1 LEAHVVTTQN
11 GSFLATRRGGLTL
24 LLLCAVQFLDVA
36 DSSIMNV
43 ALPSI
48 RRDLGFSVQNL
59 QWVLSGYLVTYGG
72 LLLLGGRAGDLLG
85 RRRLLAVGTAL
96 FAVCSLAGGLAVS
109 AGMLVGARLGQGVGA
124 AMMAPAGLSILT
136 TTFNRGTDRSR
147 ALGVW
152 GAVSGLAAAAGVFL
166 GGVLSQGPGWRWVLF
181 VNLPVCA
188 LILAGAARLLPAER
202 HRARPASFDIPGAV
216 LATAGMLLLVYAL
229 VRAPQQGWAS
239 ARTIGELT
247 TAGLVLAAFAV
258 TELHHRSPLFPFS
271 IFRIRG
277 LAAADA
283 TQMIAFAGFVSV
295 FFFLT
300 LYMQNVLGYS
310 PIRGGAAY
318 LPVTAGIAA
327 AAGISSRLFARIGTR
342 PVIVAGALIAAS
354 GIYYLSRLP
363 VHGTYPASLLPGLG
377 IMAIGIGAVLV
388 AVTTAA
394 NAGVPPDQAGLAA
407 GLLSASQQLGTALGL
422 AVFTAI
428 AAARTSAL
436 LAAHARPDEAL
447 TGGFQHALLACAFFL
462 LVAAGI
468 GLRATNTRGEPT
480 APPDDIHL
488 GHERT
493 PAPELTDLKPYPD
506 HYADVARTPP
516 HTTRPASAPGPGAGF
531 DEQEHLTNEHH
542 RLRSLR
548 RHRRPR
554 RGARRRARPPGPG
567 HLPDHAAKPAPRP
580 G

>member
-1 LEAHVVTTQN
+1 LEAHLVTTQH

-85 RRRLLAVGTAL
+85 RRRLLAAGTAL
-96 FAVCSLAGGLAVS
+96 FAACSLAGGLAVS
-109 AGMLVGARLGQGVGA
+109 AGMLVGARLGQGAGA

-136 TTFNRGTDRSR
+136 TTFNQGTDRSR

-188 LILAGAARLLPAER
+188 LILAGATRLLPAER
-202 HRARPASFDIPGAV
+202 HLARPANFDIPGAV

-239 ARTIGELT
+239 ARTLGELT
-247 TAGLVLAAFAV
+247 AAGLVLAAFAV
-258 TELHHRSPLFPFS
+258 TELRRRGPLFPFS

-310 PIRGGAAY
+310 PLRGGAAY
-318 LPVTAGIAA
+318 LPVTAGIAV
-327 AAGISSRLFARIGTR
+327 AAGISSRLFARTGTR
-342 PVIVAGALIAAS
+342 PVIVAGALIAA
-354 GIYYLSRLP
+354 GGTYYLSGIP
-363 VHGTYPASLLPGLG
+363 VHGTYPANLLPGLV
-377 IMAIGIGAVLV
+377 ILAIGIGAVLV

-394 NAGVPPDQAGLAA
+394 NAGVPPGQAGLAA
-407 GLLSASQQLGTALGL
+407 GLLAASQQLGTALGL

-447 TGGFQHALLACAFFL
+447 TGGFQRALLACAVFL
-462 LVAAGI
+462 LAAALI

-480 APPDDIHL
+480 TPADDIHV
-488 GHERT
+488 GHDRI
-493 PAPELTDLKPYPD
+493 PAAGLTD
-506 HYADVARTPP
+506 
-516 HTTRPASAPGPGAGF
+516 
-531 DEQEHLTNEHH
+531 
-542 RLRSLR
+542 
-548 RHRRPR
+548 
-554 RGARRRARPPGPG
+554 
-567 HLPDHAAKPAPRP
+567 
-580 G
+580 